1 MPPLPHTADRIDSI
15 ERSILEGETAQFWLP
30 LNKHSNVYTN
40 AMQVKSGNG
49 KLFGFSGYNSKAT
62 SQFIQC
68 FDLTA
73 APGSGAVPFFILN
86 VSGSSNFSA
95 DWTNIGRPFRSGLW
109 IVNSSTGPTQT
120 AGSAD
125 CWFDVQFI

>member
-1 MPPLPHTADRIDSI
+1 MSTVHHTADRINSL
-15 ERSILEGETAQFWLP
+15 ERSFLEGEQSQFWLP
-30 LNKHSNVYTN
+30 LNVSTN
-40 AMQVKSGNG
+40 AYDNALQVKSGNG

-62 SQFIQC
+62 AQFIQC
-68 FDLTA
+68 FDLQA
-73 APGSGAVPFFILN
+73 APGSGAVPFFVL
-86 VSGSSNFSA
+86 SAPGASNFSA

-109 IVNSSTGPTQT
+109 IANSSTGPTLT

>member
-30 LNKHSNVYTN
+30 LNKHSNAYTN

-49 KLFGFSGYNSKAT
+49 KLFGFSGYNSKST

-68 FDLTA
+68 FDLRD
-73 APGSGAVPFFILN
+73 APGSGAVPFF
-86 VSGSSNFSA
+86 VMTADQTANFSA
-95 DWTNIGRPFRSGLW
+95 DWNTYGRPFRSGLW
-109 IVNSSTGPTQT
+109 IVNSTSGPTYT

-125 CWFDVQFI
+125 CWFDVQFV